1 MTPEETAKVYDAGY
15 TNALMQLHKHIR
27 EFVKKPNSQTKKVLD
42 LILTM
47 LEVQQENKNER

>member
-1 MTPEETAKVYDAGY
+1 MTPDETAKVYDAGY

-27 EFVKKPNSQTKKVLD
+27 EFVDKPNAQTKKVLD

-47 LEVQQENKNER
+47 LEVQQENKK